1 MKAIRPTEPGGPG
14 VLKLEELP
22 TPTPGAGE
30 LLVETRAIGVNYID
44 VYHRTGLYKVARPI
58 PMGLEASGVVL
69 AVGEGV
75 TTPRVGQRVAWCQAP
90 GSYATHAIVPAAR
103 AVDVPDA
110 VDDRLAAALLLQGM
124 TAHYLVTDTFA
135 LRPGHVAL
143 IHAAAG
149 GVGLL
154 LVQLAK
160 RAGARVI
167 GTVSTADK
175 AQLARD
181 AGADDIVFYREQS
194 VEDEVRRLTGGQG
207 VHVAYDSVG
216 KNTFEHSLRSLRPR
230 GYLVLFGQSSGVV
243 PPLDPQ
249 LLSAHGSLFL
259 TRPTLGHYTLD
270 RGELMA
276 RASDLFAAVASGALR
291 VRVGATFPLAEA
303 RAAHEALE
311 SRATTGKV
319 LLLP

>member
-1 MKAIRPTEPGGPG
+1 MKAIRPIKPGGPS
-14 VLKLEELP
+14 VLQLEELP

-44 VYHRTGLYKVARPI
+44 VYHRTGLYKTPSPI
-58 PMGLEASGVVL
+58 PMGLEGAGVVVAL
-69 AVGEGV
+69 GDGV

-90 GSYATHAIVPAAR
+90 GSYATHVVVPASR
-103 AVDVPDA
+103 AVEVPDA

-135 LRPGHVAL
+135 LRSGQAAL
-143 IHAAAG
+143 VHAAAG

-167 GTVSTADK
+167 GTVSTPQK

-181 AGADDIVFYREQS
+181 AGADDIIFYRDSS
-194 VEDEVRRLTGGQG
+194 VDEEARRLTGGRG
-207 VHVAYDSVG
+207 VDVVYDSVG
-216 KNTFEHSLRSLRPR
+216 KTTFEQSLRSLRPR

-243 PPLDPQ
+243 PPFDPQ
-249 LLSAHGSLFL
+249 LLSANGSLFL

-270 RGELMA
+270 REELMTRA
-276 RASDLFAAVASGALR
+276 RDLFSAVADGALS
-291 VRVGATFPLAEA
+291 VRVGATFALADA

-311 SRATTGKV
+311 GRETTGKV

>member
-22 TPTPGAGE
+22 TPTPGTGE
-30 LLVETRAIGVNYID
+30 ILVETRASGVNYID

-58 PMGLEASGVVL
+58 PMGLEGSGVVL
-69 AVGEGV
+69 AVGDGV
-75 TTPRVGQRVAWCQAP
+75 SAPRVGQRVAWCQAP
-90 GSYATHAIVPAAR
+90 GSYTTHAIVPAAR
-103 AVDVPDA
+103 AVEVPDA
-110 VDDRLAAALLLQGM
+110 IDDRLAAALLLQGM

-167 GTVSTADK
+167 GTVSTEDK
-175 AQLARD
+175 ARLARD
-181 AGADDIVFYREQS
+181 AGADDVVFYREQS
-194 VEDEVRRLTGGQG
+194 VEDEVKRLTGGQG

-216 KNTFEHSLRSLRPR
+216 KSTFEHSLRSLRPR

-243 PPLDPQ
+243 PPFDPQ
-249 LLSAHGSLFL
+249 VLSANGSLFL

-270 RGELMA
+270 RSELMA
-276 RASDLFAAVASGALR
+276 RATDLFAAAASGALR
-291 VRVGATFPLAEA
+291 VRIGATFPLAEA

>member
-1 MKAIRPTEPGGPG
+1 MKAIRPFEPGGPSI
-14 VLKLEELP
+14 LQLAELA

-30 LLVETRAIGVNYID
+30 LLVEARAIGVNFID
-44 VYHRTGLYKVARPI
+44 VYHRTGLYQTPRPI
-58 PMGLEASGVVL
+58 PMGLEGAGVVL

-75 TTPRVGQRVAWCQAP
+75 ATPRVGQRVAWCQAP
-90 GSYATHAIVPAAR
+90 GSYATHCLVAAAR
-103 AVDVPDA
+103 AVEVPDG
-110 VDDRLAAALLLQGM
+110 VDDRVAAALLLQGM

-135 LRPGHVAL
+135 LRPGHAAL

-167 GTVSTADK
+167 GTVSTEEK
-175 AQLARD
+175 AQLARE
-181 AGADDIVFYREQS
+181 AGADDIVFYREQA
-194 VEDEVRRLTGGQG
+194 VDQEVRRLTGGRG
-207 VHVAYDSVG
+207 VDVVFDSVG
-216 KNTFEHSLRSLRPR
+216 KSTFEQSLRSLRPR

-249 LLSAHGSLFL
+249 LLSANGSLFL

-270 RGELMA
+270 RGELTA
-276 RASDLFAAVASGALR
+276 RASDLFGAVASGALKLR
-291 VRVGATFPLAEA
+291 IGATFPLAEA

-311 SRATTGKV
+311 GRATTGKV
-319 LLLP
+319 LLIP